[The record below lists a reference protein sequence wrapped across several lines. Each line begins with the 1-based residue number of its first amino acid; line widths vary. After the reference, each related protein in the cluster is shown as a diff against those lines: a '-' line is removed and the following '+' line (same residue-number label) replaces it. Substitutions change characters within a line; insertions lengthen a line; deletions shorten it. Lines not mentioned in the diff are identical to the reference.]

1 MTFHGEEGD
10 VGALRND
17 FFYATLRGIT
27 EKLFEGQPE
36 RLLPRSYW
44 GSEHDFE
51 IAGTAVAHSIL
62 SGGPGFA
69 CLHPAIYAQLAVH
82 SILDEVEDM
91 CCAEDIPRNAATVDI
106 ISLIE
111 EVR

>member
-1 MTFHGEEGD
+1 MVKVLMLE
-10 VGALRND
+10 
-17 FFYATLRGIT
+17 
-27 EKLFEGQPE
+27 LFEGQPE

-51 IAGTAVAHSIL
+51 IPGTAVPHSIL

-69 CLHPAIYAQLAVH
+69 CLHPIIYAQLAVH
-82 SILDEVEDM
+82 SILEVEDT
-91 CCAEDIPRNAATVDI
+91 CCAEDIPQNAATVD

-111 EVR
+111 EVRVLWSTCPCTLSCIHVLL